1 MKKISI
7 LSLAVI
13 LIIYF
18 FGSCKHEPVGLPL
31 PAPGSGGGGATGGTQ
46 TCSADTVYFQN
57 KVLPLLI
64 SSCAKSNCHDATT
77 HQDGI
82 ELTSYQKIMATADVD
97 PGDPNGSKLYKVL
110 NETDP
115 TKIMPRPPSSPLTQ
129 AEKDLIYKW
138 ILQGAKNNA
147 CNDCDTA
154 TITYSAAVVPIINTN
169 CKGCHNPN
177 FLSGNLDLTSYTNVK
192 IIALNGKLVGV
203 VDHLTGFPAMPKG
216 AAKLNDCKITQIKKW
231 IAAGTLN
238 N

>member
-7 LSLAVI
+7 LSLVVI

-46 TCSADTVYFQN
+46 ICSADTVYFQN

-64 SSCAKSNCHDATT
+64 SSCAKSNCHDAAS
-77 HQDGI
+77 HQNGI

-115 TKIMPRPPSSPLTQ
+115 TKIMPRPPSSPLSQ

-147 CNDCDTA
+147 CNDCDTT
-154 TITYSAAVVPIINTN
+154 TITYSAAVVPIINTH

-177 FLSGNLDLTSYTNVK
+177 FLSGNLDLTSYINVNT
-192 IIALNGKLVGV
+192 IALNGKLMGS
-203 VDHLTGFPAMPKG
+203 VDHLPGFPAMPKG

-231 IAAGTLN
+231 IAAGSLN